1 MLSEPMLADLLRIA
15 GLDAPVRFEERTG
28 STQGTARALAEAGA
42 PAWTLVATAHQE
54 AGRGREGR
62 SWSDAPGALLCSVVL
77 RPALAAPAGGLVPL
91 LAGAAMA
98 EACDEVAGVADARG
112 RVVCRWPNDLLRD
125 GGKVGGM
132 LAESQLDGD
141 RIAWVVL
148 GIGVNVTAAPA
159 DVPEARA
166 LGAADAATL
175 LGAFLRRFPAMLE
188 GDPVAAVRARY
199 VPRCATLGRR
209 VRARTAAGV
218 VEGDAVAIRDDG
230 ALVVATPDGERA
242 VTSGEV
248 LHMEKDSD
256 TGRGA

>member
-28 STQGTARALAEAGA
+28 STQETARALAEAGA
-42 PAWTLVATAHQE
+42 PAWTLVATAHQV

-77 RPALAAPAGGLVPL
+77 RPALAAPAGGVVPL

-98 EACDEVAGVADARG
+98 EACEEVAAGSA
-112 RVVCRWPNDLLRD
+112 VVTCRWPNDLLLD
-125 GGKVGGM
+125 GGKLGGM

-141 RIAWVVL
+141 RIAWIVL
-148 GIGVNVTAAPA
+148 GIGVNVVAPPT

-166 LGAADAATL
+166 LGAGDAATL
-175 LGAFLRRFPAMLE
+175 LGAFLRRLPAMLE

-218 VEGDAVAIRDDG
+218 VEGEAVAIRDDG
-230 ALVVATPDGERA
+230 ALVVATRDGERA

-248 LHMEKDSD
+248 LHMEKD
-256 TGRGA
+256 TGASPDAR

>member
-1 MLSEPMLADLLRIA
+1 MLSEPMLTDLLRDA

-28 STQGTARALAEAGA
+28 STQEAARALAEAGA

-98 EACDEVAGVADARG
+98 EACEEVAGGAVA
-112 RVVCRWPNDLLRD
+112 CRWPNDLLRD
-125 GGKVGGM
+125 GGKVGGI
-132 LAESQLDGD
+132 LAESRLDGGGSD
-141 RIAWVVL
+141 RIAWIVL
-148 GIGVNVTAAPA
+148 GIGVNVAAPPA
-159 DVPEARA
+159 DVPEARG
-166 LGAADAATL
+166 LGADGDAAAQL
-175 LGAFLRRFPAMLE
+175 LGAFLRRFPAMLD
-188 GDPVAAVRARY
+188 GDPAAAVRARY

-218 VEGDAVAIRDDG
+218 VEGEAIAIRDDG
-230 ALVVATPDGERA
+230 ALVVATADAERA

-248 LHMEKDSD
+248 LHMEKGS
-256 TGRGA
+256 RGDA